1 MMDEKRMS
9 GSITVVSEDSSD
21 SLFPMLFGVSC
32 AFFSLRL
39 LPQPELCDDK
49 WSLVRTRMLEGS
61 SRLLGLLVWRVQRD
75 MAKSRKSE
83 LLQRLEDAEK
93 QVEEMKKR
101 RSEDARANERVVRI
115 VATREQSWSDERKKL
130 RQQIGGLMN
139 DLRVV
144 KMKSERSIAEL
155 NQKLMENEAIMHLKD
170 KSIEEVELKRMEIDE
185 KVKKAENIVEEMREN
200 AQREAQRHASETL
213 KHKTAFIELV
223 SSQRQLE
230 AEMSRAVRQVEVAK
244 QELDSVLDQKEHAV
258 LVAQK
263 LSIELVKMRK
273 DLDQKDQ
280 IVSAMLRKSKVDMT
294 ELLKEVKSSKAK
306 RQQSDL
312 EAARWKAIF
321 ESKHDRHLLRN
332 ILSKN
337 VSVKSDIF
345 SGGKGGHLKVM
356 TSLDAGNHRASET
369 DYGEFEQAEAIKHIN
384 DPYLTARTDEAQS
397 LANVERLENWDNL
410 ETVKYEFPLQQR
422 HNLQIDAFVDQLRL
436 KDKRLEAFRWRLL
449 SMEMEAKRLQS
460 HIEGIDHEITQVR
473 NENMR
478 LEALLLDRETE
489 LHALKEQ
496 PLMQF
501 NPPNLQKLNFESS
514 LHEAAMHHNTVW
526 SRVKVIKRKPG
537 QGRQEMKVTAEEIP
551 QEVENEKVHEI
562 TVDEQLKD
570 IAETLKHPHKEI
582 KDAKVASLDPNHVR
596 QGRSSSDDAAN
607 VETTISAGQGLS
619 KKKNSTL
626 KLDIHALGVSYKIK
640 RLKQQFLMLERLMGK
655 QENSENNNVDIAAK
669 GLYALTSLQNKQVD
683 RYQSLQGKIDDL
695 CQRMDEKNL
704 NLSCRVSAIARTS
717 NETKRLEHFLEETFQ
732 LQRHIVVTGQKLVEV
747 QAKIATGFLDF
758 VEKIDQPESFDMKR
772 FADSIITLF
781 REVQRGLEVRIS
793 RIIGD
798 LEGTLACD
806 GIIHVKK

>member
-1 MMDEKRMS
+1 MMDERGMS
-9 GSITVVSEDSSD
+9 GSTTAVSEDSID
-21 SLFPMLFGVSC
+21 SLYPMLFGVSC
-32 AFFSLRL
+32 AFFALRL
-39 LPQPELCDDK
+39 LPQPDSCDDK
-49 WSLVRTRMLEGS
+49 WSLVRTRLLEGS
-61 SRLLGLLVWRVQRD
+61 SHLLGLLVWRVQRD
-75 MAKSRKSE
+75 EAKSRKSE

-93 QVEEMKKR
+93 QVDELKKR

-130 RQQIGGLMN
+130 RQQICGLMN

-144 KMKSERSIAEL
+144 KIKSERSIAEL
-155 NQKLMENEAIMHLKD
+155 NQKLKENEAIMHLKD
-170 KSIEEVELKRMEIDE
+170 KSIEEVDLKRVEIDE
-185 KVKKAENIVEEMREN
+185 KVKKAENIVEEMREK

-230 AEMSRAVRQVEVAK
+230 AEMGRAVRQVEVAK

-258 LVAQK
+258 LMTQK

-280 IVSAMLRKSKVDMT
+280 ILSAMLRKSKVDMT
-294 ELLKEVKSSKAK
+294 ELKEVKSSKAK

-312 EAARWKAIF
+312 EAARWKTIS

-332 ILSKN
+332 ILSKH
-337 VSVKSDIF
+337 VSVK
-345 SGGKGGHLKVM
+345 GGKTGHIKVM
-356 TSLDAGNHRASET
+356 ASLDAGNHRAAET
-369 DYGEFEQAEAIKHIN
+369 DYGEFEQPEAFKLIN
-384 DPYLTARTDEAQS
+384 DPYLTARTDEPPD
-397 LANVERLENWDNL
+397 VERLENWANS
-410 ETVKYEFPLQQR
+410 ETVKYEFALQQR
-422 HNLQIDAFVDQLRL
+422 HNLEINAFVDQLRL
-436 KDKRLEAFRWRLL
+436 KDERLEAFHWRLL
-449 SMEMEAKRLQS
+449 SMEIESKRLQS
-460 HIEGIDHEITQVR
+460 HIEGTDHEITQLR
-473 NENMR
+473 KENMR

-489 LHALKEQ
+489 LHSLKEQ
-496 PLMQF
+496 LLMQF

-514 LHEAAMHHNTVW
+514 LHEAAMNHNMLWT
-526 SRVKVIKRKPG
+526 RVKVIKRKPG

-551 QEVENEKVHEI
+551 QGVENEKVQEI

-570 IAETLKHPHKEI
+570 IVATLKHPHKEI

-596 QGRSSSDDAAN
+596 QGRSGSDDAAN
-607 VETTISAGQGLS
+607 VETTTSLGQGSS

-669 GLYALTSLQNKQVD
+669 GLYALTSLLNKQVD
-683 RYQSLQGKIDDL
+683 RYQSLQGKTDDL

-704 NLSCRVSAIARTS
+704 NLSCRGSAIARTG

-732 LQRHIVVTGQKLVEV
+732 LQRHIVATGQKLVEV

-758 VEKIDQPESFDMKR
+758 AEKIDQPESFDMKR
-772 FADSIITLF
+772 FADSIRTLF

>member
-1 MMDEKRMS
+1 MMDEKGMS
-9 GSITVVSEDSSD
+9 GSITVVSEDSID
-21 SLFPMLFGVSC
+21 SVYPMLFGVSC
-32 AFFSLRL
+32 ALFALRL

-49 WSLVRTRMLEGS
+49 WSLVRTRMLQGS
-61 SRLLGLLVWRVQRD
+61 SHLLGLLVWRVQRD
-75 MAKSRKSE
+75 MEKSRKSE

-93 QVEEMKKR
+93 QVEELKKR

-155 NQKLMENEAIMHLKD
+155 NQKLKENEAIMHLKD
-170 KSIEEVELKRMEIDE
+170 KSIEEVELKRVEIDG

-200 AQREAQRHASETL
+200 AQREAQRHATETL

-244 QELDSVLDQKEHAV
+244 QELDSALDQKEHAV
-258 LVAQK
+258 LVARK

-280 IVSAMLRKSKVDMT
+280 ILSAMLRKSKVYMT
-294 ELLKEVKSSKAK
+294 ELLKEVKSSKAN

-312 EAARWKAIF
+312 EAARRKAIS

-332 ILSKN
+332 ILSKHI
-337 VSVKSDIF
+337 SVKSDIF

-356 TSLDAGNHRASET
+356 ASLDAGNHRASET
-369 DYGEFEQAEAIKHIN
+369 DYGKFEQPEAIEPIN
-384 DPYLTARTDEAQS
+384 DPYLTGRTDEPQS
-397 LANVERLENWDNL
+397 LADVKRLENWANL
-410 ETVKYEFPLQQR
+410 ETVKYEFALQQR
-422 HNLQIDAFVDQLRL
+422 HNLEIDAFVDQLRL
-436 KDKRLEAFRWRLL
+436 KDERLEAFRWRLL
-449 SMEMEAKRLQS
+449 SMEMEVKRLQS
-460 HIEGIDHEITQVR
+460 HIEGIDHEITQLR
-473 NENMR
+473 KENMR

-496 PLMQF
+496 LLMQF
-501 NPPNLQKLNFESS
+501 NPPNLQKLNFEST
-514 LHEAAMHHNTVW
+514 LHEAAMNHNTVW

-537 QGRQEMKVTAEEIP
+537 QGRQDMKVTAEEIP

-570 IAETLKHPHKEI
+570 I
-582 KDAKVASLDPNHVR
+582 VASLDPNHVR
-596 QGRSSSDDAAN
+596 QGRSGPDDAAN
-607 VETTISAGQGLS
+607 VETTTSLGQGSS

-655 QENSENNNVDIAAK
+655 QENSENNNADVAAK
-669 GLYALTSLQNKQVD
+669 GLYALTSLLNKQVD

-704 NLSCRVSAIARTS
+704 NLSCRGSAIARTG

-732 LQRHIVVTGQKLVEV
+732 LQRHIVATGQKLVEV

-758 VEKIDQPESFDMKR
+758 AEKIDQPESFDMKR

-806 GIIHVKK
+806 GIMHVKK